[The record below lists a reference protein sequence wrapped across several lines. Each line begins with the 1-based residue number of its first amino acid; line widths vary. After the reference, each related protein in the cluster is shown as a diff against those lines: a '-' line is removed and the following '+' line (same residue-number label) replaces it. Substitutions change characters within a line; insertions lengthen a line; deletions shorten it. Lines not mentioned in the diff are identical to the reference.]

1 MENLIHEECG
11 IFGIYDPSATR
22 DVASSTYYG
31 LFALQHRGQESCGIA
46 VNDRG
51 VITSY
56 KDVGLVRDV
65 FTKEE
70 LAKLGRGQIAIGH
83 TRYSTFGTVNQT
95 NAQPLVVRHIKGQLA
110 LAHNGNLTNAPELRK
125 KLELQGA
132 IFHTTNDS
140 EIIAYEII
148 QERLHTKSI
157 EEAVENVMD
166 ILEGAYS
173 MVVMS
178 PEKLVAARDM
188 TGFRPLVMGEL
199 SNGEIVFASETCALD
214 SLGAKYVKDL
224 EAGEIVVV
232 DKTGIRSI
240 TSHIKPI
247 KHMCVF
253 EYVYFARPDSIIEG
267 VSVHEA
273 RKNAGRILAK
283 EHPVDA
289 DVVIGVPDSGL
300 DAALGFAQESGIPY
314 ETGFAK
320 NKYIARTFIQ
330 PAQGQREN
338 AVKMKLNVISSV
350 VKDKRVVMVDD
361 SIVRGTTSARIVALL
376 KDAGAKEVHVRIS
389 APPFVSPCYYGTD
402 IDSKKNLIACKYSLE
417 EIAMIIGAD
426 SLGYLSVEGVKE
438 MAKNPKCEFCVGCFT
453 EHYPAPTPK
462 SQEKSEFEKKINAAE
477 EEVVDNR
484 ERVHGD
490 AKEF

>member
-1 MENLIHEECG
+1 MKNMIHEECG
-11 IFGIYDPSATR
+11 VFGIYDPTGTN

-51 VITSY
+51 VITY
-56 KDVGLVRDV
+56 HKDVGLVRDV

-70 LAKLGRGQIAIGH
+70 LDKLGKGQIAIGH
-83 TRYSTFGTVNQT
+83 TRYSTFGTVNRT
-95 NAQPLVVRHIKGQLA
+95 NAQPLVVRHVKGQLA
-110 LAHNGNLTNAPELRK
+110 LAHNGNLTNAPELRE

-140 EIIAYEII
+140 EIIAYELI
-148 QERLHTKSI
+148 QERLHTNSI

-173 MVVMS
+173 LVIMS
-178 PEKLVAARDM
+178 PEKLIAARDM
-188 TGFRPLVMGEL
+188 TGFRPLIMGKMP
-199 SNGEIVFASETCALD
+199 SGEIIFTSETCALD
-214 SLGAKYVKDL
+214 ALGATYVKDL
-224 EAGEIVVV
+224 DAGEIVVV
-232 DKTGIRSI
+232 DKHGVRSV
-240 TSHIKPI
+240 TSHVQPK

-253 EYVYFARPDSIIEG
+253 EYVYFARPDSVLEG
-267 VSVHEA
+267 VGVHEA
-273 RKNAGRILAK
+273 RIQAGKLLAT

-300 DAALGFAQESGIPY
+300 DAAVGFSMESGIPY

-330 PAQGQREN
+330 PTQGQREN
-338 AVKMKLNVISSV
+338 AVRMKLNVISSV
-350 VKDKRVVMVDD
+350 VKDKKVVMVDD

-376 KDAGAKEVHVRIS
+376 KEAGAKEVHVRIT
-389 APPFVSPCYYGTD
+389 APPFISPCYYGTD
-402 IDSKKNLIACKYSLE
+402 IDSKKNLIACKYTVE
-417 EIAMIIGAD
+417 ETAKKIGAD
-426 SLGYLSVEGVKE
+426 SLGYLSVEGVKA
-438 MAKNPKCEFCVGCFT
+438 MAANPKCDFCVGCFT
-453 EHYPAPTPK
+453 EHYPAPTPSITEK
-462 SQEKSEFEKKINAAE
+462 SQFEKKINVTE
-477 EEVVDNR
+477 EETDTR

>member
-157 EEAVENVMD
+157 EEAVGNVMD

-173 MVVMS
+173 LVVMS
-178 PEKLVAARDM
+178 PEKLIAARDT

-240 TSHIKPI
+240 TEHIKPI

-267 VSVHEA
+267 VSVHQA
-273 RKNAGRILAK
+273 RKNAGHILAK

-300 DAALGFAQESGIPY
+300 DAALGFAEESGIPY

-338 AVKMKLNVISSV
+338 SVKMKLNVISSV

-402 IDSKKNLIACKYSLE
+402 IDSKKNLIACKYSLD

-453 EHYPAPTPK
+453 EHYPAPTPAF
-462 SQEKSEFEKKINAAE
+462 QEKSEFEKKINASE
-477 EEVVDNR
+477 EEETDTR